1 MNTPNC
7 SSSDG
12 IGTLPSGELIVVECV
27 GDCLRT
33 TRMTFRERNGKGFIA
48 MAEAGSEGVRA
59 GETEWL
65 TGRAKVVGR
74 VGRQGAFYAVQCG
87 PIVDSD
93 SMIDDLQY
101 KEVLELRYMVQNS
114 RASA

>member
-1 MNTPNC
+1 
-7 SSSDG
+7 
-12 IGTLPSGELIVVECV
+12 
-27 GDCLRT
+27 LRT

>member
-1 MNTPNC
+1 MSTPNC
-7 SSSDG
+7 LSSDG
-12 IGTLPSGELIVVECV
+12 IGTSPLGELIVVECV
-27 GDCLRT
+27 ADCLRT
-33 TRMTFRERNGKGFIA
+33 TRMTFRERNAKDSTV
-48 MAEAGSEGVRA
+48 MAEVGSEGVRA

-65 TGRAKVVGR
+65 TGRARVVGR

-114 RASA
+114 GASA